1 MEYCMEDW
9 PEPIIN
15 VQSIAESGDTI
26 VPYRYIKPPSHRP
39 EILKST
45 PQEQTIPVI
54 NLAGLEGDEHACNAT
69 MHEISVA
76 CKEWGFFQIVNH
88 GVRPELMERTR
99 QVWRDF
105 FHLPMEEKI
114 KYANTPKTYEGYGSR
129 LGIEKGAILDW
140 GDYFFL
146 NLLPLSLKN
155 HNKWPCLPETLRET
169 VEECGGEVVKFCE
182 KVMKMVSKSLGLEEE
197 YMKRVFGGY
206 GDEGVGVTMRANYYP
221 RCPQPE
227 LTLGLSP
234 HSDPGGVTVLLA
246 DERVQ
251 GLQVHKDGAWVTVQ
265 PLPHAFIVNLG
276 DQIQMV
282 SNAIYKS
289 VEHRVMVNS
298 EEERVSIAFFY
309 NPRGDMLIGPAK
321 ELVTPARPAF
331 CKPVTW
337 NEYRLILRKQGLHGK
352 AQVDSLKPS

>member
-1 MEYCMEDW
+1 MEHCMEDW

-15 VQSIAESGDTI
+15 VQSIAESGATI
-26 VPYRYIKPPSHRP
+26 VPNHYIKPPSHRP

-45 PQEQTIPVI
+45 AQHQNIPVI

-76 CKEWGFFQIVNH
+76 CREWGFFQIVNH
-88 GVRPELMERTR
+88 GVRPELTERTR

-105 FHLPMEEKI
+105 FHLPMEEKH

-129 LGIEKGAILDW
+129 LGIEKGAVLDW

-146 NLLPLSLKN
+146 NFLPLSLKN
-155 HNKWPCLPETLRET
+155 HNKWPCLPVTLRET
-169 VEECGGEVVKFCE
+169 VEECGREVVELCE

-197 YMKRVFGGY
+197 YMKRVFGAY
-206 GDEGVGVTMRANYYP
+206 SDEGVGMSMRANYYP

-246 DERVQ
+246 DEHVQ
-251 GLQVHKDGAWVTVQ
+251 GLQVHKDGAWITVQ

-276 DQIQMV
+276 DQIQV
-282 SNAIYKS
+282 TLFLTLLD
-289 VEHRVMVNS
+289 
-298 EEERVSIAFFY
+298 FF
-309 NPRGDMLIGPAK
+309 
-321 ELVTPARPAF
+321 F
-331 CKPVTW
+331 
-337 NEYRLILRKQGLHGK
+337 
-352 AQVDSLKPS
+352 